1 MVRNEES
8 RQILGSDLRINTD
21 STENPVDRRLIEYRG
36 SLRKRDKP
44 SSGDRGREKALS
56 CIQRAS
62 KGFYTKHDN
71 AILDYFLF
79 LPQKSNLV
87 AISKLVGHCR
97 ENVSMRSALWLQ
109 RGDAAI
115 LEAALHWVTA
125 PP

>member
-8 RQILGSDLRINTD
+8 SQILGSDLRINTD
-21 STENPVDRRLIEYRG
+21 STENPVDGRLVEYRG
-36 SLRKRDKP
+36 SLRKREKP
-44 SSGDRGREKALS
+44 SSGDRGREEALS

-62 KGFYTKHDN
+62 QGFYTKHDN
-71 AILDYFLF
+71 AILDHFQF

-87 AISKLVGHCR
+87 AISKLVSHRR

-109 RGDAAI
+109 RGDAAV
-115 LEAALHWVTA
+115 LEAALRRVTA